1 MSPAAIKF
9 LMFPPVTI
17 VNWFVVPFDQQRGS
31 LNVIEEYEKTMINL
45 WRPFILY
52 RHKVQLQWIS
62 IRHIWPP
69 LTSLFTNKHSTDT
82 ILLLCWGMRPFALIV
97 REGRDKSS
105 VIIRDFIAIACGQV
119 WADNRDTCLIANH
132 SISLHQ
138 SPYIRFGHAY
148 YRQQV
153 RLKKYHDRT
162 RPTNNNT
169 LN

>member
-17 VNWFVVPFDQQRGS
+17 VNWFLIPFDQQRGS

-82 ILLLCWGMRPFALIV
+82 ILCWGMRPFALIV
-97 REGRDKSS
+97 REERDKSS

-119 WADNRDTCLIANH
+119 WADNTDTCL
-132 SISLHQ
+132 
-138 SPYIRFGHAY
+138 P
-148 YRQQV
+148 YRQSQYITAPV
-153 RLKKYHDRT
+153 AVLSVWPCLLSATGTIKEVSWSH
-162 RPTNNNT
+162 PAN
-169 LN
+169 